1 MTPAKLLPCR
11 AVNLRKALVL
21 AAGKGTRMGSLT
33 RELPK
38 PLLPL
43 GGKPILRH
51 VLDRLASA
59 EIQEFGIVIGYYGD
73 QIRACL
79 SDYPLPL
86 AFYVQHELTGTAS
99 AAIAGRPF
107 CGEDPFLLTF
117 GDILCTP
124 AGYRG
129 LIHLLQPP
137 AEAVVGVKFVDDPAP
152 GAAVYEEHG
161 RVTRI
166 IEKPPPGAST
176 THWNSAGVY
185 AFTPRIFDE
194 LQRVPLSPRGEY
206 EITSAIA
213 QLLAADHT
221 VRMYAITG
229 RWMDVGRPE
238 DLPHAESLIVSAPPN
253 EP

>member
-1 MTPAKLLPCR
+1 M
-11 AVNLRKALVL
+11 NLRKALVL

-43 GGKPILRH
+43 GGKPILRY
-51 VLDRLASA
+51 VLDRLAGA
-59 EIQEFGIVIGYYGD
+59 GIQEIGIVIGYYGD
-73 QIRACL
+73 QIRAHL
-79 SDYPLPL
+79 KDYPLPL
-86 AFYVQHELTGTAS
+86 SFYVQHDLTGTAR
-99 AAIAGRPF
+99 ATLTGRSF
-107 CGEDPFLLTF
+107 CGADPFLLTF

-124 AGYRG
+124 ADYGG
-129 LIHLLQPP
+129 LIRLLEPP
-137 AEAVVGVKFVDDPAP
+137 AEAVAGVKFVDDPAP
-152 GAAVYEEHG
+152 GAAVYEEQG

-166 IEKPPPGAST
+166 IEKPPPGTST

-185 AFTPRIFDE
+185 AFAPRIFEE
-194 LQRVPLSPRGEY
+194 LERVPLSPRGEY

-213 QLLAADHT
+213 QLLAAHHT
-221 VRMYAITG
+221 VRMYAISG

-238 DLPHAESLIVSAPPN
+238 DLRCAESLIASAPQN